1 MTMHPFI
8 RTSGKALLLLL
19 GLSVGTYAAYAYGF
33 LPLGSVVHPES
44 GENFREHALGISLH
58 VFASIFAIVLG
69 PLQFSSRLRRSRAI
83 VHRWIGRLYLFIGVL
98 IGGLSGLYMATLAYG
113 GTVARLGFTLLAL
126 TWLYSGYRAYA
137 AIRQR
142 RIEEHRRWMV
152 RNYALTF
159 AAVTLRLY
167 LPLGMIAQ
175 VPFDL
180 VYPTVAWICWVPNLL
195 VVEWFLR
202 RRHISAASLVEP
214 A

>member
-1 MTMHPFI
+1 MHPFI

-19 GLSVGTYAAYAYGF
+19 GLSVGAYAAYAYGF

-44 GENFREHALGISLH
+44 AVNFREHSLGISLH

-69 PLQFSSRLRRSRAI
+69 PLQFSKRLRQSRLT

-113 GTVARLGFTLLAL
+113 GMAPRLGFTLLAL
-126 TWLYSGYRAYA
+126 AWLYSGYRAYTS
-137 AIRQR
+137 IRQR

-159 AAVTLRLY
+159 AAVTLRIY

-175 VPFDL
+175 LPFDI
-180 VYPTVAWICWVPNLL
+180 VYATVAWMCWIPNLF

-202 RRHISAASLVEP
+202 RKSTIAAPLVEP
-214 A
+214 AG